1 MTVDATELHFSNLSV
16 THSIGAEKE
25 PGCWRMERLK
35 DSPGWGI
42 EYFYQLMLRWHTHTQ
57 RDFFSSDVY
66 FGISCILKWRK
77 KMIHMY
83 DNRAKPSI
91 ILCRL

>member
-35 DSPGWGI
+35 DSPEWEI
-42 EYFYQLMLRWHTHTQ
+42 EYFYQLMLRWHTKEI
-57 RDFFSSDVY
+57 FFPQM
-66 FGISCILKWRK
+66 CILV
-77 KMIHMY
+77 
-83 DNRAKPSI
+83 S
-91 ILCRL
+91 LVF